1 MPTMITPKYLLSNA
15 NEPALSSKD
24 TSGNWETSTWS
35 EFTDYT
41 MDVTKSLMANGFEV
55 GDKLS
60 IYSYNRKEWYS
71 AYAAAN
77 MAGAHPR

>member
-1 MPTMITPKYLLSNA
+1 MPSMITPKYLLSNA
-15 NEPALSSKD
+15 EKYGNEPALSSKD

-41 MDVTKSLMANGFEV
+41 MNVTKSLMANGFEV

-60 IYSYNRKEWYS
+60 IYSYNRKES
-71 AYAAAN
+71 
-77 MAGAHPR
+77 